1 MGTRHLAVAT
11 LAAAMLAVAACTP
24 PPAPP
29 STTTTTV
36 APTTSTTTTVAPTT
50 STTTTSTTTTSS
62 TTTTTT
68 TTTTLPGP
76 WLAAGCLDGA
86 GTDGLSAPDLLYN
99 GTPNQRANARFFAV
113 FANGTL
119 TFSGNGTCAGSPWGA
134 ITIVRASSA
143 GQAAA
148 LCSSLNS
155 GPTATPFAG
164 SAWTAPADAWSCS
177 LTIQL

>member
-1 MGTRHLAVAT
+1 
-11 LAAAMLAVAACTP
+11 
-24 PPAPP
+24 
-29 STTTTTV
+29 
-36 APTTSTTTTVAPTT
+36 
-50 STTTTSTTTTSS
+50 
-62 TTTTTT
+62 
-68 TTTTLPGP
+68 
-76 WLAAGCLDGA
+76 
-86 GTDGLSAPDLLYN
+86 
-99 GTPNQRANARFFAV
+99 V